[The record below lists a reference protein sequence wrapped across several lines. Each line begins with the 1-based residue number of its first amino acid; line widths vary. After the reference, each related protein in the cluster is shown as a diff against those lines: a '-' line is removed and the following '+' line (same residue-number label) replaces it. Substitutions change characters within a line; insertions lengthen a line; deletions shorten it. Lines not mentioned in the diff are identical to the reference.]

1 MDGWL
6 VSFWKVVG
14 VLLGT
19 QGLGFVLLSSPGHH
33 PVPGPYLWQKPVA
46 WLFLPSAATLLSD
59 ALASHPPFL
68 GFKPWTSSLPTCQAL
83 PLPRVS
89 SDDGLEWCGRGPCCL
104 GQGAG
109 AAFCLPGT
117 VGEPCLVPLVDNIP
131 TVPWASLCVLTIT
144 PALPPLLPWGQVPG
158 AWLLSHHSGGHGQ
171 ACVACPWS
179 ALLTRPEGRLP
190 RSS

>member
-83 PLPRVS
+83 PVPRVS
-89 SDDGLEWCGRGPCCL
+89 SDDRLEWCGRGPCCL

-131 TVPWASLCVLTIT
+131 TVPWASLCV
-144 PALPPLLPWGQVPG
+144 PPSHPCCLGGRCRVPG
-158 AWLLSHHSGGHGQ
+158 FFPITAGAIGKPVWPVPGQ
-171 ACVACPWS
+171 LC
-179 ALLTRPEGRLP
+179 
-190 RSS
+190 